1 VRSVV
6 ENGEP
11 QTVGFEG
18 EPFRSRVERGALFV
32 QDEWEFAPRWGAY
45 LGVRAESIATAS
57 RSSTDALRSTSG
69 VVTPL
74 LHLAFRP
81 GNGSRDVLRA
91 SLTRSFR
98 APELAALMARPVPN
112 TTYPVDVSNV
122 QSAPDRVGNPDLRP
136 ELATGIDVS
145 YEKYLPGGGVMSIG
159 VFHRRIRDL
168 IRNELVFEDVPW
180 ATAPR
185 WVLRPVNLEGA
196 RSTGVEFE
204 LKGQAAEWLPQA
216 LAAVAPA
223 GLNVR
228 ASASAYRSAV
238 DGIPG
243 PDDRL
248 DGQQPWALNLGF
260 DQRVA
265 GTPLAFG
272 VQLALA
278 PEYTVQQTP
287 SEAVRQAAS
296 RRLDAYATWAF
307 GRDAVLRLSVNNA
320 LAPDARTRTESTEDS
335 GFVLVND
342 VRRSVRPAFGMSLTL
357 KL

>member
-1 VRSVV
+1 
-6 ENGEP
+6 
-11 QTVGFEG
+11 
-18 EPFRSRVERGALFV
+18 
-32 QDEWEFAPRWGAY
+32 
-45 LGVRAESIATAS
+45 
-57 RSSTDALRSTSG
+57 
-69 VVTPL
+69 
-74 LHLAFRP
+74 
-81 GNGSRDVLRA
+81 
-91 SLTRSFR
+91 
-98 APELAALMARPVPN
+98 
-112 TTYPVDVSNV
+112 
-122 QSAPDRVGNPDLRP
+122 
-136 ELATGIDVS
+136 
-145 YEKYLPGGGVMSIG
+145 